1 MNTHPPFGPSS
12 IGPNSNSFVQKL
24 ASVLEHIFQDEDLC
38 IPVIAQQLNMDDVT
52 LWRKTKRYCKTNPQ
66 LLLRD
71 FRLAKAYAM
80 LHDPEMRISD
90 IAYDCGFRSITNFS
104 RVFKDKYKVS
114 PLDFRRGLESAG

>member
-1 MNTHPPFGPSS
+1 MNTRSPFGPSS

-24 ASVLEHIFQDEDLC
+24 ASVLERTFQDEDLC
-38 IPVIAQQLNMDDVT
+38 IPVIAKQLNMDDVT

-80 LHDPEMRISD
+80 LHDPEMPISD

-104 RVFKDKYKVS
+104 RAFKDKYKVS
-114 PLDFRRGLESAG
+114 PSDLRRNLSNS